1 MKPLLIVVVGPTA
14 IGKTALSIALA
25 KALNT
30 EIISSDSRQFYKE
43 LAIGTA
49 KPTEEE
55 RAEAVHHFVDF
66 LSINEEYSAGQFER
80 DVIAFLDNFFKT
92 KSCAV
97 MVGGSG
103 LFVKAVIEGLDDL
116 PRNTIHREALN
127 ERFEKD
133 GIAPLLEELKSLDP
147 KVHDYLDVH
156 NPQRVIRALEVCL
169 ASGKPY
175 SAQRLNQAKE
185 RPFDVLL
192 LGLSGEREWIYERI
206 NQRTLQMMEEGF
218 LDEARSVFEYRNLN
232 ALKTVGYTE
241 LFAHL
246 NGEYDLE
253 RAVELI
259 QQNTR
264 RFAKRQL
271 TWFKKSTNTHWMDAQ
286 KPEDIV
292 SWVKNELAN
301 RTSESSNR

>member
-1 MKPLLIVVVGPTA
+1 MKARLIVVVGPTA

-66 LSINEEYSAGQFER
+66 LSIHEEYSAGQFER
-80 DVIAFLDNFFKT
+80 DVIEFLDHFFKT
-92 KSCAV
+92 KSSAV

-116 PRNTIHREALN
+116 PRNTAFREALN

-175 SAQRLNQAKE
+175 SAQRSNQAKE

-286 KPEDIV
+286 KPEEIV